1 MDRGTILAV
10 AIAVAVIAGAG
21 TAGAAMALTDQPASP
36 AQTQPVETNN
46 PNGTITVSASGSQSA
61 SPDKAVLHLAV
72 EKSDKDPNTART
84 DVADNVS
91 SVVSALTEM
100 GIAEEDIRTTDYRIY
115 QRHAEPVRSG
125 EETAEEPV
133 YYARQS
139 MEVHLTDTENVGQVI
154 DAAVEAGA
162 TDVRNVRFTLT
173 EETRNEL
180 RNDALESAME
190 QARDQ
195 ADTLATAADLTIDKP
210 RDITTETSRS
220 PVVHYQTETAAAGG
234 SVATDID
241 AGPVSVQT
249 HVTVTYEASP

>member
-21 TAGAAMALTDQPASP
+21 TAGVAMALTDQSASP
-36 AQTQPVETNN
+36 AQTQPVDTN
-46 PNGTITVSASGSQSA
+46 PQNGTITVSAAGSEST
-61 SPDKAVLHLAV
+61 SPDKAVLHLAIQ
-72 EKSDKDPNTART
+72 KSDQDPNTART
-84 DVADNVS
+84 AVADNVS

-115 QRHAEPVRSG
+115 QRHAEPVPTSDEKPEG
-125 EETAEEPV
+125 PV
-133 YYARQS
+133 YYAQQS
-139 MEVHLTDTENVGQVI
+139 LEIHLTDTENVGQVI

-180 RNDALESAME
+180 RNDALESAMD
-190 QARDQ
+190 QARDE
-195 ADTLATAADLTIDKP
+195 AETLASAADLTIDKP

-234 SVATDID
+234 AVATDIN